1 MSVIWTEVTSTVPEA
16 LLATTNSPYVE
27 VRANVDPDDDPA
39 MPVSTVRA
47 WFIGVVFC
55 CAGTFIDTLFAFRQ
69 PSISVGV
76 NVAQFTRMVRL
87 S

>member
-1 MSVIWTEVTSTVPEA
+1 
-16 LLATTNSPYVE
+16 
-27 VRANVDPDDDPA
+27 

-47 WFIGVVFC
+47 WFIGFVFC

-76 NVAQFTRMVRL
+76 NVAQLLAVSPSLRR
-87 S
+87 